1 MLRTSSQRLRVTTYP
16 ALLLLLALLISAAG
30 TSFAGSNPP
39 FTVQTVLYRGSAYG
53 VYAHLAGTIVAG
65 PTASAALDQPCG
77 TNQNNLL
84 VTGTAL
90 GVNLP
95 PLLVGG
101 ATNTSASTSILPTM
115 SSQTISDVVNVSL
128 LAGAVTADEM
138 KSVSTTSLDASG
150 FHVSTAGTNFTN
162 LRILGLPYN
171 GQPAPNTHV
180 DLPLLGYVVLNE
192 QVSSI
197 NGSEADL
204 TVNMAHIVI
213 TVDNLLGIPVGTEV
227 VISSAYS
234 GMVRAFAPAVITGTS
249 YGTQVNLAGILSS
262 SPTAPVNLPCYGTA
276 GQTLTNSVAGLNLTG
291 ILSSGTVTDT
301 GKSALT
307 FPYSTGTM
315 TTRVEGLNLLN
326 GLVGA
331 NVLAGRVDG
340 TIAGTGGVFKIATGT
355 FIGLTVAGHPE
366 IGDNVA
372 YNTQVNLLGLGTL
385 YLKRVLRHDHRP
397 SNIEIRMIELVV
409 NQDNSYGLPIGADVI
424 VGSALLGIVPASEP

>member
-1 MLRTSSQRLRVTTYP
+1 MLRTRSQRLRVTTQRP
-16 ALLLLLALLISAAG
+16 LLLLLLILIAAG

-39 FTVQTVLYRGSAYG
+39 FTVQTVLYKGSAYG
-53 VYAHLAGTIVAG
+53 VYAHLGDTVVAG
-65 PTASAALDQPCG
+65 PTASAALQQPCG

-84 VTGTAL
+84 VTGTSA

-101 ATNTSASTSILPTM
+101 ASNTSASTSPLPTM
-115 SSQTISDVVNVSL
+115 ASQTISDVVSVNL

-138 KSVSTTSLDASG
+138 KSVSTTSLDANG
-150 FHVSTAGTNFTN
+150 FHVSSAGTTFTN

-171 GQPAPNTHV
+171 GQPAPNTRV

-192 QVSSI
+192 QTSFL
-197 NGSEADL
+197 NNNEADL

-227 VISSAYS
+227 VISSASS
-234 GMVRAFAPAVITGTS
+234 GMVRAFAPAVITGLA
-249 YGTQVNLAGILSS
+249 YGTQVTLAGGIVSS

-276 GQTLTNSVAGLNLTG
+276 GQTITNSLASVNLAGV
-291 ILSSGTVTDT
+291 LSSGTVTNT

-315 TTRVEGLNLLN
+315 TTHVEGLNLLS
-326 GLVGA
+326 GLVGVSA
-331 NVLAGRVDG
+331 LSGRVDG
-340 TIAGTGGVFKIATGT
+340 TIAGTGGVFKTATGT
-355 FIGLTVAGHPE
+355 FVGLSVAGHPE

-372 YNTQVNLLGLGTL
+372 YNTSVDILGLGTL
-385 YLKRVLRHDHRP
+385 YLKRVLRHDHNP
-397 SNIEIRMIELVV
+397 SNIEIRMLELVV
-409 NQDNSYGLPIGADVI
+409 NQTNSYGLPIGADVI
-424 VGSALLGIVPASEP
+424 VGDAQLGIVPASEP

>member
-1 MLRTSSQRLRVTTYP
+1 MLRTRSQRLRVTTQRP
-16 ALLLLLALLISAAG
+16 LLLLLLILIAAG

-39 FTVQTVLYRGSAYG
+39 FTVQTVLYKGSAYG
-53 VYAHLAGTIVAG
+53 VYAHLGDTVVAG
-65 PTASAALDQPCG
+65 PTASAALQQPCG

-84 VTGTAL
+84 VTGTAA

-101 ATNTSASTSILPTM
+101 ASNTSASTSALPAM
-115 SSQTISDVVNVSL
+115 ASQTISDVVSVNL

-138 KSVSTTSLDASG
+138 KSVSTTSLDGNG
-150 FHVSTAGTNFTN
+150 FHVSSAGTTFTN

-171 GQPAPNTHV
+171 GQPAPNTRV

-192 QVSSI
+192 QTSFL
-197 NGSEADL
+197 NNNEADL

-227 VISSAYS
+227 VISSASS
-234 GMVRAFAPAVITGTS
+234 GMVRAFAPAVITGLA
-249 YGTQVNLAGILSS
+249 YGTQVSLAGILSS

-276 GQTLTNSVAGLNLTG
+276 GQTITNSIATLNLPGVLTSAT
-291 ILSSGTVTDT
+291 ITNT

-315 TTRVEGLNLLN
+315 TTHVEGLNLLS

-331 NVLAGRVDG
+331 SAISGRVDA
-340 TIAGTGGVFKIATGT
+340 TISGTGGVFKTATGT
-355 FIGLTVAGHPE
+355 FVGLSVAGHPE

-372 YNTQVNLLGLGTL
+372 YNTQVNILGLGTL
-385 YLKRVLRHDHRP
+385 YLKRVLRHDHNP

-409 NQDNSYGLPIGADVI
+409 NQNNSYGLPIGADVI
-424 VGSALLGIVPASEP
+424 VGDAQLGIVPASEP